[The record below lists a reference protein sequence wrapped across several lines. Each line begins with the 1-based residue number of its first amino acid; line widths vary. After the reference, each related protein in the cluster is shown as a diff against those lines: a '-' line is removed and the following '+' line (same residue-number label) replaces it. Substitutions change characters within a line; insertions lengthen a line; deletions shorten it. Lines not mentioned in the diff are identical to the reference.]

1 MNDKLLL
8 NKEVGKILKNELMKI
23 IKNEDIDVKKTY
35 EYSFQK
41 NSGFHFMLDKKGE
54 FIKKVIA
61 LPKFTDDD
69 DLVQSVIIAHE
80 LGHYF
85 VYKKSSHWKR
95 DFLLYSNIYLTYYN
109 EKKAWDEG
117 QKLLIDLGYW
127 ENESVKTTFK
137 SKREASLASYKP
149 NGTWTSHIFNTIT
162 KPIIFVIKLLFFSYL
177 TVALLINL
185 GLNEV
190 PIPFFP
196 DNPEFYKLSRTEFF
210 RNVQYLFWN
219 LLLIYLSLYYLPK
232 KLLKIL
238 WN

>member
-61 LPKFTDDD
+61 LPKFNDDD
-69 DLVQSVIIAHE
+69 DLLQSIIIAHE

-85 VYKKSSHWKR
+85 VCKKSNHWKQE
-95 DFLLYSNIYLTYYN
+95 FLLNSSIYLKYYN

-117 QKLLIDLGYW
+117 QKLLI
-127 ENESVKTTFK
+127 N
-137 SKREASLASYKP
+137 
-149 NGTWTSHIFNTIT
+149 
-162 KPIIFVIKLLFFSYL
+162 
-177 TVALLINL
+177 
-185 GLNEV
+185 
-190 PIPFFP
+190 
-196 DNPEFYKLSRTEFF
+196 
-210 RNVQYLFWN
+210 
-219 LLLIYLSLYYLPK
+219 
-232 KLLKIL
+232 
-238 WN
+238 